1 MWFCE
6 HHFKTYRQGN
16 TATFTHTSHGIE
28 HAHTCAR
35 RDNCPTSQFPKLPK
49 LQLRLAEIPRLPL
62 QDHEKGVLRVT
73 QSSTHWLVNAV
84 SNGRTRSCRHPSLRK
99 LTLSLSSRPT
109 CTPSRSHSRW
119 VIRSTTDYSQT
130 WMHDVHHA
138 HPCV

>member
-1 MWFCE
+1 MNIISTPTDKRTQQRF
-6 HHFKTYRQGN
+6 
-16 TATFTHTSHGIE
+16 HTRPMGIE

-35 RDNCPTSQFPKLPK
+35 RDDCPTSQFPKLPK

-73 QSSTHWLVNAV
+73 VINPLACERCLNR
-84 SNGRTRSCRHPSLRK
+84 RTRSCRHPSLLKR
-99 LTLSLSSRPT
+99 TLSFSSRPT
-109 CTPSRSHSRW
+109 YTPSRSQSRW